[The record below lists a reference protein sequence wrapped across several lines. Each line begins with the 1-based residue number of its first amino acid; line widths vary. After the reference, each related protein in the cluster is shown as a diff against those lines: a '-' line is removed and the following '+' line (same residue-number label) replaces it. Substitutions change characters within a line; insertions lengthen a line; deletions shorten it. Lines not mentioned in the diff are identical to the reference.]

1 MKAMI
6 RISPP
11 RLGHRRFPTRLF
23 LGLGEDKSSE
33 TRHDFA
39 AFLLCHNTPNNLAL
53 RATRPGIRLLTELEL
68 VRRRRIWIVNR
79 NSDLT

>member
-6 RISPP
+6 RISPHAWGTGGSP
-11 RLGHRRFPTRLF
+11 LVYF
-23 LGLGEDKSSE
+23 LDLGEDKSSE

-53 RATRPGIRLLTELEL
+53 RPGIRLLTELEL

-79 NSDLT
+79 NSGLT